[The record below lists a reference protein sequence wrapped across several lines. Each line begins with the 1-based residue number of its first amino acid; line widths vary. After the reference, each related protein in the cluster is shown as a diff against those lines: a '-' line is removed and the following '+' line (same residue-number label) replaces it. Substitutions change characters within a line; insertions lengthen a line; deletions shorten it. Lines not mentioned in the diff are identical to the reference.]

1 MSNIETYPA
10 NQLEIAWL
18 YLQKAVREAATAEKI
33 YNEKVCDVH
42 FITDKQLNYK
52 GALLN
57 IEPHLIIDTH
67 RFCLHADI
75 NEYHNKQTTRKIP
88 DDVKELVISLDK
100 IAQKAYNESKNKI

>member
-1 MSNIETYPA
+1 MSDIEKYPE
-10 NQLEIAWL
+10 NGLEMAWM
-18 YLQKAVREAATAEKI
+18 YLRKSVREDESAEKI

-75 NEYHNKQTTRKIP
+75 NEYYNKQSTRKVP
-88 DDVKELVISLDK
+88 ADVKELVISLDK
-100 IAQKAYNESKNKI
+100 IAQKAYNDSKNKV